1 MTPREKLVTL
11 HYLNVSKENARQM
24 MLSHKLEK
32 LPVVDD
38 KNNIKGLINLKDLK
52 VDSEFKVLD

>member
-1 MTPREKLVTL
+1 
-11 HYLNVSKENARQM
+11 

-52 VDSEFKVLD
+52 IDSELKVLD

>member
-1 MTPREKLVTL
+1 MID
-11 HYLNVSKENARQM
+11 N
-24 MLSHKLEK
+24 KLEK

-52 VDSEFKVLD
+52 M